1 LRRKRVIFS
10 AYLPLSNKRTSPK
23 KSLSVILRSMNE
35 SFQYMNYIRPDWAP
49 PGWLFGPVW
58 AVLYTVIAVSFAAV
72 FWAAWK
78 KEIPRKVAIPFA
90 LNLVFNFT
98 FTWIQFGLQNNPLAF
113 IDIILVLATIIWSMK
128 VVWSHKRWVAYA
140 QIPYLIWVLFA
151 TVLQASVTYLN
162 L

>member
-1 LRRKRVIFS
+1 
-10 AYLPLSNKRTSPK
+10 
-23 KSLSVILRSMNE
+23 MNE

-58 AVLYTVIAVSFAAV
+58 AVLYTVIAVSLLQFLGCME
-72 FWAAWK
+72 K
-78 KEIPRKVAIPFA
+78 KNPQEGRDSICTQPC
-90 LNLVFNFT
+90 FNFT

-140 QIPYLIWVLFA
+140 QIPYSSGVLFA
-151 TVLQASVTYLN
+151 TVFRQVLLISTYKNCVVL
-162 L
+162 